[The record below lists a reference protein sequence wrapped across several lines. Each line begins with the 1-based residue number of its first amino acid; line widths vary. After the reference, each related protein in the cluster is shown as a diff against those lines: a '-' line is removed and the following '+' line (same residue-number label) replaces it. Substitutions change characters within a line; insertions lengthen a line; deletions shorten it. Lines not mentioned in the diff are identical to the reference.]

1 MAREVLGMMAC
12 PECGGAAE
20 VKKTR
25 AGLAY
30 RWCMDC
36 NAQYFPRSPEAS
48 DRLLEK
54 CRAGTVREAE
64 PERKQE
70 PETHRKQ
77 EQQPKEKAKQAKM
90 PGPFDFLN
98 RAEA

>member
-1 MAREVLGMMAC
+1 MAREVLGMMKC

-36 NAQYFPRSPEAS
+36 NAQYFPRSAEAS

-54 CRAGTVREAE
+54 CGAVTVREAE
-64 PERKQE
+64 PERKPE
-70 PETHRKQ
+70 PEQHRKP
-77 EQQPKEKAKQAKM
+77 EPKPKEKAKQAKM